1 MPALLALSLF
11 FAFGV
16 FLGQAVFEYTTGS
29 TAQELERYVSDFLL
43 LEEAGELTSQA
54 VFSTLVLYFR
64 YPLLALLFGFTAF
77 GVVLLPGLTTV
88 FGFFL
93 SFAVSCF
100 TAAFGKEGT
109 LLAFAVFGL
118 RCMVSIPCYFLLAVP
133 AWKSSVSLAGLYFG
147 CGFRTTTLH
156 LAPKPWRFI
165 GMVGLVL
172 LLGVCLDLYLTPLF
186 LEFSLN
192 RIFI

>member
-16 FLGQAVFEYTTGS
+16 FLGQAVFEYTTGG

-109 LLAFAVFGL
+109 LLAFAVFG
-118 RCMVSIPCYFLLAVP
+118 
-133 AWKSSVSLAGLYFG
+133 GG
-147 CGFRTTTLH
+147 D
-156 LAPKPWRFI
+156 
-165 GMVGLVL
+165 
-172 LLGVCLDLYLTPLF
+172 LDGA
-186 LEFSLN
+186 
-192 RIFI
+192 